1 MRFSSKFLISGFCG
15 ILKAMNIFY
24 EPNIKQTL
32 RLNEDESRHAIK
44 VLRLSAGDLLT
55 VVDGNGGLYKC
66 QIKSINNK
74 NCEIKIVEETQNY
87 QLRDYCVHLI
97 IAPTKNLDRIEWMV
111 EKCVEIGI
119 NEISFIQTRYSERKE
134 IKTNRI
140 EKIAIGAIKQSLKAF
155 LPKINEMIS
164 WKEFLKTAYSE
175 NFKMIAHLEEGNRKL
190 IQQIATSKSKYVVL
204 IGPEGDFSK
213 EEITQALEKGFVPIT
228 LGESRLRTETAGLV
242 ACHTLNVINEH

>member
-1 MRFSSKFLISGFCG
+1 
-15 ILKAMNIFY
+15 MNIFY

-32 RLNEDESRHAIK
+32 RLSEDESRHAIK

-55 VVDGNGGLYKC
+55 VVDGKGGLYKC
-66 QIKSINNK
+66 QIKSPHDK
-74 NCEIKIVEETQNY
+74 KCEVKIVEETQNFG
-87 QLRDYCVHLI
+87 LRDFYIHLI

-134 IKTNRI
+134 IKTVRI
-140 EKIAIGAIKQSLKAF
+140 EKIAVGAMKQSLKAV

-164 WKEFLKTAYSE
+164 WKEFLKQDYSE
-175 NFKMIAHLEEGNRKL
+175 TQKMIAHLEEGDRKL
-190 IQQIATSKSKYVVL
+190 IQQIAQPKGKYAILV
-204 IGPEGDFSK
+204 GPEGDFSP
-213 EEITQALEKGFVPIT
+213 EEINQALEKGFVPVT

-242 ACHTLNVINEH
+242 ACHVLNIINQQ

>member
-1 MRFSSKFLISGFCG
+1 
-15 ILKAMNIFY
+15 MNIFY

-32 RLNEDESRHAIK
+32 HLNEEESRHAVK
-44 VLRLSAGDLLT
+44 VLRLSAGDLLY
-55 VVDGNGGLYKC
+55 VVDGKGGFYKC
-66 QIKSINNK
+66 QIKAPHDK
-74 NCEIKIVEETQNY
+74 KCEVKIVEETQNFG
-87 QLRDYCVHLI
+87 LRDYHIHLI

-134 IKTNRI
+134 IKTIRI
-140 EKIAIGAIKQSLKAF
+140 EKIAVGAMKQSLKAF

-164 WKEFLKTAYSE
+164 WKEFLKKDYFET
-175 NFKMIAHLEEGNRKL
+175 FKMIAHLEEGNRQAIHQVAKPD
-190 IQQIATSKSKYVVL
+190 SKCAIL

-213 EEITQALEKGFVPIT
+213 EEINQALEKGFIPVT

-242 ACHTLNVINEH
+242 ACHALNIINQL

>member
-1 MRFSSKFLISGFCG
+1 
-15 ILKAMNIFY
+15 MNIFY

-32 RLNEDESRHAIK
+32 RLNEEESRHAVK
-44 VLRLSAGDLLT
+44 VLRLSAGDLLY

-66 QIKSINNK
+66 QIKIPNEK
-74 NCEIKIVEETQNY
+74 KCEVKIIEETQNFG
-87 QLRDYCVHLI
+87 LRDYYIHLI

-134 IKTNRI
+134 IKILRV
-140 EKIAIGAIKQSLKAF
+140 ERIAIGAMKQSLKAF

-164 WKEFLKTAYSE
+164 WKEFLKKDYSE
-175 NFKMIAHLEEGNRKL
+175 NFKMIAHLEDTDRKL
-190 IQQIATSKSKYVVL
+190 IQQIVFPKSKYAIL
-204 IGPEGDFSK
+204 IGPEGDFSP
-213 EEITQALEKGFVPIT
+213 EEINQVLEKGFVPVT

-242 ACHTLNVINEH
+242 ACNVLNIVNQL